1 MRGKDSTWTEERSRL
16 RVIEALSGCGYR
28 ENLWGWTETDM
39 EKALIEPVRCEDSG
53 LNRNHEVKKFLKIPL
68 NS

>member
-1 MRGKDSTWTEERSRL
+1 MQGKDSTWTEERSRL